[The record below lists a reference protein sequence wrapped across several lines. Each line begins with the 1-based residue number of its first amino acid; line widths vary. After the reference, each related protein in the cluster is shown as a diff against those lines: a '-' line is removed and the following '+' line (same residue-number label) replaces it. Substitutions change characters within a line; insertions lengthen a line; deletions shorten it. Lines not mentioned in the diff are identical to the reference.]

1 MNINELTF
9 EVRDESLNRVGQLL
23 PTDLVGWKSVLRFN
37 NVGSWE
43 ITLPADHVLGL
54 VLAAPGAG
62 IIVTHLTAGVILS
75 GPTTAV
81 ENVSEAGDPHGVM
94 KISGVDDS
102 VILGERLA
110 YPTPSSADVTAQ
122 TSAYDTVSSE
132 IASTAMYGYIE
143 RNLVAGVAPSARA
156 IPSLVLAADT
166 AIGTNV
172 TKSARFDILGEL
184 LTELA
189 VVDGLGFDIKQND
202 LELEFSVFAPVDRTG
217 EIRMDVQNNTLAS
230 TSYGYGVMGLSRAIV
245 AGQGEGSDRT
255 FVEVDTSESLAAETL
270 WGRRIETFIDQR
282 NTAVTAELTQA
293 GLEALAESGA
303 TVTSIDVVPSS
314 DSTMRYGIDW
324 NLGDSVTVV
333 VGGQEVSAVVTQVAL
348 SVESDGV
355 RVGATVGQPT
365 GVDYDALVAKKQT
378 TTSKRVNA
386 LERKESGSGGAAT
399 VSVNVGSTTTGAAGS
414 SASVSNS
421 GSSTAVVL
429 DFTIPR
435 GATGAPGAAGSAAT
449 VSVGTTT
456 TGAAGSSASV
466 TNSGT
471 SSAAVFDFT
480 IPQGAGVPSGGSIG
494 QTLIKNSSTN
504 YDVAWGTQYVSP
516 NYIINGG
523 MDIWQR
529 GTSGTFASG
538 QYSVADRW
546 ICGSSS
552 TTISRDTDA
561 PTGFRYSL
569 KIVAGSANSIYTR
582 LEASNS
588 AQLAGKAVTLSF
600 YYKRTA
606 GTGNVDARFYYP
618 SAADN
623 FSSTTQIGS
632 TVVLSASPSS
642 SWTRYTTTVTMP
654 SNVVNGL
661 QVLINNDGNT
671 TSFIA
676 GVQLE
681 EGSTTTPFRRNGN
694 SIQGE
699 LAACQRYY
707 VVIASGNGQMVT
719 NVMVYNTT
727 SLYGVLSFPVP
738 MRTAPTAD
746 HKTGTNFYQLEAN
759 SNSWFYSAVNATLF
773 SGTNSVGVGITGAS
787 GLSAGQAAWLR
798 TAAAGAY
805 VAFSAEL

>member
-62 IIVTHLTAGVILS
+62 IIVTHRTAGVILS

-81 ENVSEAGDPHGVM
+81 ENVSEAGDPNGVM

-156 IPSLVLAADT
+156 VPSLVLAADT

-202 LELEFSVFAPVDRTG
+202 LELEFSVYEPVNRSG
-217 EIRMDVQNNTLAS
+217 EIRMDVQNNTLSS

-245 AGQGEGSDRT
+245 AGQGEGADRQ
-255 FVEVDTSESLAAETL
+255 FVEVDTAESLAAETL

-282 NTAVTAELTQA
+282 NTAVLAELEQA
-293 GLEALAESGA
+293 GLEALAESGL
-303 TVTSIDVVPSS
+303 TITSIDVVPSS
-314 DSTMRYGIDW
+314 DTTMRYGIDW

-348 SVESDGV
+348 SVEADGV

-378 TTSKRVNA
+378 TTTKRVNA
-386 LERKESGSGGAAT
+386 LERKESGSGGSAT

-414 SASVSNS
+414 SASVTNS

-429 DFTIPR
+429 DFTIPL
-435 GATGAPGAAGSAAT
+435 GATGSTGATGPANSLAIGTVTTGASGTSAAATITGTAPSQTLNLTLPAGNDGVGTPVGALLQYAGASAPSGFLLCQGQSLSTTTYASLYAVIGYTYGGSGASFTLPDLRTRVAVGKAASGTFGTLGATGGAETHTLSTGEMPSHTHTQDAHNHTQNSHNHTQDAHNHSQNAHGHNFAYGGSQYGGWPYSTAFGGNISFAAGN
-449 VSVGTTT
+449 
-456 TGAAGSSASV
+456 AAGSSQTTIASNTA
-466 TNSGT
+466 TNNATTATNQATTATNNATTATNQSTGGG
-471 SSAAVFDFT
+471 
-480 IPQGAGVPSGGSIG
+480 GAHNNLQP
-494 QTLIKNSSTN
+494 
-504 YDVAWGTQYVSP
+504 YVVL
-516 NYIINGG
+516 NYII
-523 MDIWQR
+523 
-529 GTSGTFASG
+529 
-538 QYSVADRW
+538 
-546 ICGSSS
+546 
-552 TTISRDTDA
+552 
-561 PTGFRYSL
+561 
-569 KIVAGSANSIYTR
+569 
-582 LEASNS
+582 
-588 AQLAGKAVTLSF
+588 
-600 YYKRTA
+600 
-606 GTGNVDARFYYP
+606 
-618 SAADN
+618 
-623 FSSTTQIGS
+623 
-632 TVVLSASPSS
+632 
-642 SWTRYTTTVTMP
+642 
-654 SNVVNGL
+654 
-661 QVLINNDGNT
+661 
-671 TSFIA
+671 
-676 GVQLE
+676 
-681 EGSTTTPFRRNGN
+681 
-694 SIQGE
+694 
-699 LAACQRYY
+699 
-707 VVIASGNGQMVT
+707 
-719 NVMVYNTT
+719 
-727 SLYGVLSFPVP
+727 
-738 MRTAPTAD
+738 
-746 HKTGTNFYQLEAN
+746 KT
-759 SNSWFYSAVNATLF
+759 
-773 SGTNSVGVGITGAS
+773 
-787 GLSAGQAAWLR
+787 
-798 TAAAGAY
+798 
-805 VAFSAEL
+805 